1 MDPKLRFDGKVAI
14 VTGAGGGLGKAYALL
29 FGSRGAKVVVNDLG
43 GSKKGEGSSS
53 KLADQVVEEIRNAGG
68 VAVANYDSVEDGDKI
83 VKTAL
88 DNFGR
93 VDIVVNNAGILRDRS
108 FARISDTDWDLIQ
121 RVHLRGSFMVT
132 RAAFPVMKEQKFGRI
147 IMTASTSGIYGNFG
161 QANYGAAKLGLLG
174 LSNTVAIEGRK
185 YNIHCNTIAPVGGT
199 RLTEG
204 ILPPDLFDQLKPE
217 YVAPLVAWLCHEECE
232 DTGGLFEAAGGWYG
246 KYRWER
252 TQGHFCRKYIEE
264 EVTPE
269 AVRDNWEKITDFT
282 DAYHPASNHEDTGI
296 LAAGLQ
302 DLKPWKEVQPKP
314 ASATGAVTSGPMSAL
329 GAKVEPTS
337 FTYAAKD
344 VILYALGGWAVPIQ
358 GLQDLKPWKEVQPK
372 PASATGAVTSGPM
385 SALGAKVEP
394 TSFTYAAKDVI
405 LYALGVGAS
414 VQDENGLKFLYENDE
429 DFTPLPTFSV
439 VPSQAVMFGGNLWS
453 NIPGW
458 TVDLTKLLHGE
469 MYIECVKPLPPSAT
483 LNTSLEVV
491 DILDK
496 KSGAVMIIN
505 TQTTDESGEMVAK
518 AQWSTFLVGEGNFG
532 GPRKSDRVVPLCD
545 PPSRKPDATEEF
557 KTDADQPALYRLSG
571 DRNPLHI
578 DPSFAAMGGF
588 QQPILHGLCSY
599 GITCR
604 IILKHF
610 CGNDVSKFKSIKCRF
625 AKPVIPGQTLVV
637 NMWKEGARVFF
648 TCSVKETGKDCLTG
662 GYVDIAENG
671 APTESAST
679 LSKPELAS
687 AAVFHEMSQRLAGEP
702 DMAKKV
708 NAVFLWNI
716 SLDKKP
722 AGQWTVDLKNA
733 PGSIYE
739 GAPRGGLKPDVTLTL
754 EDADMVAM
762 VTGKL
767 NAQKA
772 FMSGKLKVS
781 GNVMLTQKL
790 QGLLKPQAKM

>member
-1 MDPKLRFDGKVAI
+1 MDSKLRFDGKVAI

-53 KLADQVVEEIRNAGG
+53 KLADQVVEEIRSAGG
-68 VAVANYDSVEDGDKI
+68 TAVANYDSVEDGDKI

-132 RAAFPVMKEQKFGRI
+132 RAAFPIMKEQKFGRI

-217 YVAPLVAWLCHEECE
+217 YVAPLVAWLCHENCE

-269 AVRDNWEKITDFT
+269 AVRDSWEKITDFT

-302 DLKPWKEVQPKP
+302 DLKPWKEIQAKP
-314 ASATGAVTSGPMSAL
+314 ASATGAVTSGPISAV
-329 GAKVEPTS
+329 GVKVGPSS
-337 FTYAAKD
+337 FTY
-344 VILYALGGWAVPIQ
+344 
-358 GLQDLKPWKEVQPK
+358 
-372 PASATGAVTSGPM
+372 
-385 SALGAKVEP
+385 EP
-394 TSFTYAAKDVI
+394 KDVI

-414 VQDENGLKFLYENDE
+414 VQDEDGLKFLYENDE
-429 DFTPLPTFSV
+429 DFTPLPTFSI

-458 TVDLTKLLHGE
+458 SVDLTKLLHGE
-469 MYIECVKPLPPSAT
+469 MYIECVKPLASGAT

-491 DILDK
+491 DVLDK
-496 KSGAVMIIN
+496 KSGAVIIID
-505 TQTTDESGEMVAK
+505 TLTTDESGETVAK
-518 AQWSTFLVGEGNFG
+518 AQWSTFHVGDGNFG
-532 GPRKSDRVVPLCD
+532 GPRTSNRLVPLCD

-557 KTDADQPALYRLSG
+557 KTDVDQAALYRLSG
-571 DRNPLHI
+571 DRNPMHI

-610 CGNDVSKFKSIKCRF
+610 CGNDVSKFKAIKCRF
-625 AKPVIPGQTLVV
+625 AKPVLPGQTLVV

-662 GYVDIAENG
+662 GYVDIVESG
-671 APTESAST
+671 ASAESASAP
-679 LSKPELAS
+679 SKPELAS
-687 AAVFHEMSQRLAGEP
+687 AAVFHEMSQRLAGDP

-708 NAVFLWNI
+708 KAVFLWNI
-716 SLDKKP
+716 NLDKKP
-722 AGQWTVDLKNA
+722 VGQWTVDLKNA

-739 GAPRGGLKPDVTLTL
+739 GAPRNGLKPDVTLTL
-754 EDADMVAM
+754 EDADLVAM

-781 GNVMLTQKL
+781 GKVMLTQKL

>member
-1 MDPKLRFDGKVAI
+1 MEPKLRFDGKVAI

-29 FGSRGAKVVVNDLG
+29 FGSRGARVVVNDLG

-53 KLADQVVEEIRNAGG
+53 KLADQVVEEIRNGG
-68 VAVANYDSVEDGDKI
+68 GIAVANYDSVEDGEKI

-132 RAAFPVMKEQKFGRI
+132 RAAFPIMKEQKFGRI

-217 YVAPLVAWLCHEECE
+217 YVAPLVAWLCHEDCE

-252 TQGHFCRKYIEE
+252 TQGQFCRKYLEE

-269 AVRDNWEKITDFT
+269 TVRDSWEKITDFT

-302 DLKPWKEVQPKP
+302 ELKPWKEVQPKP
-314 ASATGAVTSGPMSAL
+314 ASATGAVSSGPMSAV

-337 FTYAAKD
+337 FTY
-344 VILYALGGWAVPIQ
+344 
-358 GLQDLKPWKEVQPK
+358 
-372 PASATGAVTSGPM
+372 T
-385 SALGAKVEP
+385 
-394 TSFTYAAKDVI
+394 AKDVI

-414 VQDENGLKFLYENDE
+414 VEEENGLKFLYENDE

-453 NIPGW
+453 SIPGW

-491 DILDK
+491 DVLDK
-496 KSGAVMIIN
+496 KSGAVMIID
-505 TQTTDESGEMVAK
+505 TLTTDESGETVAK

-532 GPRKSDRVVPLCD
+532 GPRQSNRGVPLCD

-557 KTDADQPALYRLSG
+557 RTDLDQASLYRLSG

-610 CGNDVSKFKSIKCRF
+610 CGNDVSKFKSIKVSHAPRGTQATKF
-625 AKPVIPGQTLVV
+625 QTHPL
-637 NMWKEGARVFF
+637 
-648 TCSVKETGKDCLTG
+648 
-662 GYVDIAENG
+662 
-671 APTESAST
+671 
-679 LSKPELAS
+679 
-687 AAVFHEMSQRLAGEP
+687 
-702 DMAKKV
+702 
-708 NAVFLWNI
+708 
-716 SLDKKP
+716 P
-722 AGQWTVDLKNA
+722 AVDLKNA

-754 EDADMVAM
+754 EDADMVAL

>member
-1 MDPKLRFDGKVAI
+1 MDSKLRFDGKVAI

-53 KLADQVVEEIRNAGG
+53 KLADQVVEEIRSAGG
-68 VAVANYDSVEDGDKI
+68 TAVANYDSVEDGDKI

-132 RAAFPVMKEQKFGRI
+132 RAAFPIMKEQKFGRI

-161 QANYGAAKLGLLG
+161 QANYAKLGLLG

-217 YVAPLVAWLCHEECE
+217 YVAPLVAWLCHEDCE

-269 AVRDNWEKITDFT
+269 AVRDSWEKITDFT
-282 DAYHPASNHEDTGI
+282 DAYHPQ
-296 LAAGLQ
+296 GLQ
-302 DLKPWKEVQPKP
+302 DLKPWKEIQAKP
-314 ASATGAVTSGPMSAL
+314 ASATGAVTSGPISAV
-329 GAKVEPTS
+329 GVKVGPSS
-337 FTYAAKD
+337 FTY
-344 VILYALGGWAVPIQ
+344 
-358 GLQDLKPWKEVQPK
+358 
-372 PASATGAVTSGPM
+372 
-385 SALGAKVEP
+385 EP
-394 TSFTYAAKDVI
+394 KDVI

-414 VQDENGLKFLYENDE
+414 VQDEDGLKFLYENDE
-429 DFTPLPTFSV
+429 DFTPCP
-439 VPSQAVMFGGNLWS
+439 PSPSCLHKRSSSARRDVHRVREAPRFWS
-453 NIPGW
+453 NTQYILGGGGRPGQEIW
-458 TVDLTKLLHGE
+458 SSNIID
-469 MYIECVKPLPPSAT
+469 T
-483 LNTSLEVV
+483 L
-491 DILDK
+491 
-496 KSGAVMIIN
+496 
-505 TQTTDESGEMVAK
+505 TTDESGETVAK
-518 AQWSTFLVGEGNFG
+518 AQWSTFHVGDGNFG
-532 GPRKSDRVVPLCD
+532 GPRSSNRLVPLCD

-557 KTDADQPALYRLSG
+557 KTDVDQAALYRLSG
-571 DRNPLHI
+571 DRNPMHI

-610 CGNDVSKFKSIKCRF
+610 CGNDVSKFKAIKCRF
-625 AKPVIPGQTLVV
+625 AKPVLPGQTLVV

-662 GYVDIAENG
+662 GYVDIVESG
-671 APTESAST
+671 ASAESASAP
-679 LSKPELAS
+679 SKPELAS
-687 AAVFHEMSQRLAGEP
+687 AAVFHEMSQRLAGDP
-702 DMAKKV
+702 DMAKKSEGCFPV
-708 NAVFLWNI
+708 EHKLGQEASWAV
-716 SLDKKP
+716 DGRP
-722 AGQWTVDLKNA
+722 EER
-733 PGSIYE
+733 PGLHLR
-739 GAPRGGLKPDVTLTL
+739 GAPRNGLKPTSPSPGGCRFGCHGDW
-754 EDADMVAM
+754 
-762 VTGKL
+762 KL
-767 NAQKA
+767 NARRPSCRQ
-772 FMSGKLKVS
+772 
-781 GNVMLTQKL
+781 T
-790 QGLLKPQAKM
+790 QGLRES